1 MIYQCLNSSDILKIG
16 KIYHNCIFDSILYI
30 YDLGGDKVGLMW
42 MKPVVDYM
50 TGEDYTH
57 CHHLYSQDI
66 T

>member
-1 MIYQCLNSSDILKIG
+1 MLYANIIFGLYQKVW
-16 KIYHNCIFDSILYI
+16 KSIIIAYWRVFLYI
-30 YDLGGDKVGLMW
+30 NDLRWDKVGLMW

-57 CHHLYSQDI
+57 CYYLYSQDI

>member
-1 MIYQCLNSSDILKIG
+1 MIAY
-16 KIYHNCIFDSILYI
+16 YRVFWSIN
-30 YDLGGDKVGLMW
+30 DLGGDKVGLMW

>member
-1 MIYQCLNSSDILKIG
+1 MAYCRVFL
-16 KIYHNCIFDSILYI
+16 SIN
-30 YDLGGDKVGLMW
+30 DLGGDKVCLMW